1 MFIKLKKTIVA
12 PKSKILVSVLKYTR
26 WRCNGMI
33 PLTGFRFQAKG
44 LTTEKL
50 LFTFLKLINPFI
62 SALLTIS
69 LLLFSISIWSFA
81 FSESR
86 DSFYGSFSLFIKTLY
101 RIFQLI
107 HKNVNGLL
115 NKLLSAE
122 MYKNIEFIDIL
133 LVNQYNHQENR
144 SLL

>member
-12 PKSKILVSVLKYTR
+12 PKSKILVSVLRYTR

-33 PLTGFRFQAKG
+33 NGFPIPSKSLL
-44 LTTEKL
+44 LTTEL
-50 LFTFLKLINPFI
+50 LKKSFTFLKLINPFI
-62 SALLTIS
+62 SASLTIS

-101 RIFQLI
+101 RMFQLI
-107 HKNVNGLL
+107 HKNINCVGYFQL
-115 NKLLSAE
+115 KC
-122 MYKNIEFIDIL
+122 KRI
-133 LVNQYNHQENR
+133 
-144 SLL
+144 